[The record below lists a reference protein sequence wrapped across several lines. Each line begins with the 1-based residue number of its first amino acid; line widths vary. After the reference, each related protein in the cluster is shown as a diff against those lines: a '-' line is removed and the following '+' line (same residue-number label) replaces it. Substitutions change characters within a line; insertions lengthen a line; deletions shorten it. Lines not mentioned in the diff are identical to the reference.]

1 MMYGFNLGS
10 GDTVMMFFFGFV
22 AIALGVLAWRLFFS
36 SPSTHQPSPVGSA
49 EDSARLRYSCGEISR
64 DEYLQ
69 ILSDLDYTDS
79 NIDSKAKRSEW

>member
-36 SPSTHQPSPVGSA
+36 SSSTHQPSPVVSA
-49 EDSARLRYSCGEISR
+49 EESARLRYSR